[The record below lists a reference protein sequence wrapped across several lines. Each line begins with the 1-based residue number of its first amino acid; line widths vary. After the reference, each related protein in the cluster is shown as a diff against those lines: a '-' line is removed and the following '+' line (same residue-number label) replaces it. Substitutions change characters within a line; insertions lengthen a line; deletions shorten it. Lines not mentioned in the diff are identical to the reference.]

1 MIDILI
7 NNNFKNEFI
16 VLIHTL
22 NIKQTKKLIKLIEKK
37 LRTNKKKT
45 ILFSESLKID
55 NSLTKLS
62 KEVDAIIINNFEL
75 IHEKEKNIRI
85 LKTITLENDIP
96 IIVLYHLDDKI
107 CLDLLKKELFEYVS
121 LEKGEL
127 VQASDL
133 FAIIYRN
140 KDKFRIK
147 VLKNRYGNLNNT
159 I

>member
-62 KEVDAIIINNFEL
+62 KEVDAIIINDFEL
-75 IHEKEKNIRI
+75 IHEKNIRI
-85 LKTITLENDIP
+85 LKTITLENDMP

>member
-55 NSLTKLS
+55 NSLTKPN
-62 KEVDAIIINNFEL
+62 KKVDAIIINNFEL